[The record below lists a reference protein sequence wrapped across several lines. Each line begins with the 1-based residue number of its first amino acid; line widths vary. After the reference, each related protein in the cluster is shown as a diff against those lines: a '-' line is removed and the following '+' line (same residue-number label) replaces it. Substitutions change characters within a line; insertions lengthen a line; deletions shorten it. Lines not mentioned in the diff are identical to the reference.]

1 MSPQQLEFSARIAR
15 INAGA
20 MNTRTTV
27 YVGVEEAFSFV
38 PKARAVQGEGLVG
51 VLQNAGYPL
60 AFLASVLLGIAAH
73 VATVW
78 FRFKLTGMPD
88 PSVDPN
94 LEMGV
99 SLALGFTVALVA
111 GYILGL
117 SSRETMPMK
126 SLGVLLGMLFFHNA
140 VHAWP
145 QVFEAAFNKVWVNEI
160 VSSTEAH
167 SLLFRGISFT
177 F

>member
-27 YVGVEEAFSFV
+27 YVGMDDAFSFV
-38 PKARAVQGEGLVG
+38 PKARVVQAEGLIG
-51 VLQNAGYPL
+51 TLQNAAYPL
-60 AFLASVLLGIAAH
+60 SFVMSLLIGI
-73 VATVW
+73 VAYALTLW

-88 PSVDPN
+88 PAADPTID
-94 LEMGV
+94 MGIV
-99 SLALGFTVALVA
+99 LSIGFLVALVL
-111 GYILGL
+111 GQILGFA
-117 SSRETMPMK
+117 SREMMVAK
-126 SLGVLLGMLFFHNA
+126 SLGVVLGLLFFHNA
-140 VHAWP
+140 VHTWP
-145 QVFEAAFNKVWVNEI
+145 EPFALAFNEVWVNHI
-160 VSSTEAH
+160 HTTTEAQ